1 MNTARLI
8 SSCLV
13 GTIVTA
19 GLMGYCS
26 KASADIIHADDV
38 IINGGSLCVG
48 LDGVNGESFG
58 FDTLRLKEN
67 NLRIHFLDTST
78 SASFPS
84 TDWRIRIN
92 DSSNGGANYFA
103 IEDSTAGKTPF
114 LVEGNAP
121 TNSLYVEDGGRVG
134 LGTST
139 PVVELHIKDGD
150 SPTMRLEQ
158 DGSSGFTPQTWDVAG
173 NETNFFIRDATNGS
187 KLPFRI
193 RPSAPSNSVFID
205 TDGDIG
211 MGTSSPDASLHILR
225 NSGSAGLHIEESSA
239 VADDVMFQIEQS
251 NGSAS
256 TTDLFTVLD
265 NGRVGIGTLTPTLSQ
280 SHGGLHITNSNAGL
294 RLQNSAA
301 DGWGYIEYYDE
312 GGTGRFISGYQ
323 DSSQTY
329 RAVAGTSLSGTAG
342 IVVTFS
348 GNVGIRNGSPSFPLQ
363 VGTTS
368 GAGNGNGAHVTT
380 GGTWTN
386 ASSRDFKENI
396 HNISA
401 AEARDAV
408 MNLQP
413 VTYNYKLEPAEQYA
427 GFIAEDVPAL
437 VATNSGKYLSPM
449 DIVSVVTKVV
459 QDQQKTIESQQET
472 IGKLNQRLEQLEAS
486 SQAMD

>member
-1 MNTARLI
+1 MNIARLI
-8 SSCLV
+8 TSSLIGV
-13 GTIVTA
+13 IAIA
-19 GLMGYCS
+19 GMMGFCS
-26 KASADIIHADDV
+26 KATAQITHASDV
-38 IINGGSLCVG
+38 RIDGSLGVG
-48 LDGVNGESFG
+48 FDITSTSAFG
-58 FDTLRLKEN
+58 FNTILMREN
-67 NLRIHFLDTST
+67 NLRIHFDDTSVA
-78 SASFPS
+78 ASFPS
-84 TDWRIRIN
+84 NDWTLEAN
-92 DSSNGGANYFA
+92 DSTNGGSNHFA
-103 IEDSTAGKTPF
+103 IVDATAGRDVFK
-114 LVEGNAP
+114 VEAGAP
-121 TNSLYVEDGGRVG
+121 ANSLFVDDGGRVG

-459 QDQQKTIESQQET
+459 QDQQET
-472 IGKLNQRLEQLEAS
+472 IDRLSKRIAQLEAS
-486 SQAMD
+486 APQAQQ